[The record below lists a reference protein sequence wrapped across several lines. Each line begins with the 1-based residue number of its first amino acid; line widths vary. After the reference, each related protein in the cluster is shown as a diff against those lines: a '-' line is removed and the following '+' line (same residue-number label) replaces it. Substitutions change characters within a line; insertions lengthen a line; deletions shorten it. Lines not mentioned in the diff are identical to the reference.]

1 MDRVEKLAARTLEL
15 AAMALMMIL
24 VVVIAYSVVGRQFF
38 RISVPWSEE
47 IAAGTLM
54 WMVMLG
60 SAAAWYH
67 RRHLVVDLVMR
78 RVGRR
83 TLFAMT
89 IFVEIASIVLLATAF
104 IGSVSMMSV
113 SAHNST
119 TALGISYSYLYLGL
133 VIGLGSMILFS
144 LAYLARLFIYG
155 TAILPNYAEIPEWNT

>member
-1 MDRVEKLAARTLEL
+1 MERVEKLAARTLEL
-15 AAMALMMIL
+15 AAMALMMVL

-47 IAAGTLM
+47 VAAGTLM

-78 RVGRR
+78 RVGKR
-83 TLFAMT
+83 TLLVMT
-89 IFVEIASIVLLATAF
+89 IFVEIASVVLLATAF

-119 TALGISYSYLYLGL
+119 TALGISYSYLYLSL

-144 LAYLARLFIYG
+144 LAYLARLFIHG
-155 TAILPNYAEIPEWNT
+155 TSILPDYAEVPEWNT

>member
-1 MDRVEKLAARTLEL
+1 MERVERLAARALEL
-15 AAMALMMIL
+15 AAMALMMTL
-24 VVVIAYSVVGRQFF
+24 VIVIAYSVIGRQFF

-78 RVGRR
+78 RVGKRM
-83 TLFAMT
+83 LLVMT

-144 LAYLARLFIYG
+144 LAYLARLFIHG
-155 TAILPNYAEIPEWNT
+155 TAILPDYAEVSEWNT